1 MNQLNIIAVPN
12 GFYTLEEALQDS
24 TVQQAVQMIKPIE
37 GTTASKIK
45 AFLAIYQMI
54 DALAQM
60 RQQDIDMSQLH
71 YENFRNS
78 MTMVINVSYDSIMK
92 SFTNHE
98 RKMLQELVA
107 KAPAH

>member
-1 MNQLNIIAVPN
+1 MKQLNLIAVPN

-37 GTTASKIK
+37 GTTESKIK

-107 KAPAH
+107 KAPTH

>member
-1 MNQLNIIAVPN
+1 MNQLNLIAVPN
-12 GFYTLEEALQDS
+12 GFYTVEEALQDP
-24 TVQQAVQMIKPIE
+24 TIKQAAQMLKPLE

-98 RKMLQELVA
+98 RKILQELVA

>member
-1 MNQLNIIAVPN
+1 MNQLNLIAVPN
-12 GFYTLEEALQDS
+12 GAFTLEEALQDS

-78 MTMVINVSYDSIMK
+78 MTMVNVSYDSIMK

-107 KAPAH
+107 KAPTH